1 MADRMPSEILDKFKA
16 AREEKKA
23 PSGEE
28 LRPDARKRA
37 LAKARKSKEMRGNKG
52 WAHTAEI

>member
-37 LAKARKSKEMRGNKG
+37 LAKARKSKEMRGNKR
-52 WAHTAEI
+52 